1 MSDTSPN
8 EDPADNDSP
17 EDTSGPRVFVPPPF
31 FPVVFILLGVLL
43 ERFWP
48 LTIPEGPLVYWLGR
62 GLALAGLAVVIS
74 VGIRFRRAATDIRPN
89 KPTSTIVTDGIF
101 GFSRNPIY
109 LSFLV
114 LQLAVALI
122 LNSYWIMITVPLT
135 MAGLDLYVISR
146 EEAYLSRKFGRAYD
160 DYKAR
165 VRRWL

>member
-48 LTIPEGPLVYWLGR
+48 LAIPEGPLVYWLGR
-62 GLALAGLAVVIS
+62 GLGLAGLAVVIYA
-74 VGIRFRRAATDIRPN
+74 VTRFRRVETAFLHG

-135 MAGLDLYVISR
+135 MAGLDLYVIRR
-146 EEAYLSRKFGRAYD
+146 EEEYLSRKFGQTYD

>member
-1 MSDTSPN
+1 MSDSSPDV
-8 EDPADNDSP
+8 DPTENDLP

-48 LTIPEGPLVYWLGR
+48 LAIPEGPLVSWLGR
-62 GLALAGLAVVIS
+62 GLALAGLAVMIS
-74 VGIRFRRAATDIRPN
+74 VGIRFRRAATDIRPH
-89 KPTSTIVTDGIF
+89 KPTSTVVTDGLF

-109 LSFLV
+109 VSFLV

-122 LNSYWIMITVPLT
+122 LNSYWIIITIPLT
-135 MAGLDLYVISR
+135 VAGLDLYVIRR
-146 EEAYLSRKFGRAYD
+146 EENYLSRKFGQTYD
-160 DYKAR
+160 DYRAR

>member
-1 MSDTSPN
+1 MSHTSPN
-8 EDPADNDSP
+8 EGPGPNDLP
-17 EDTSGPRVFVPPPF
+17 EDTSGPRVFVPPPLL
-31 FPVVFILLGVLL
+31 PVVFMLLGMLL

-48 LTIPEGPLVYWLGR
+48 LAIPAGPLVTWLGR
-62 GLALAGLAVVIS
+62 GLVLAGLAVMIS

-89 KPTSTIVTDGIF
+89 KPTSTIVTKGLF

-122 LNSYWIMITVPLT
+122 LNTYWIMIAMPLT
-135 MAGLDLYVISR
+135 VVGLDLYVIRR
-146 EEAYLSRKFGRAYD
+146 EEKYLSRKFGQEYD